1 MNDYGS
7 LLWNIVAAGSRIEHR
22 LEAALEDTGL
32 SLAKLKA
39 LKQLVLAGEPLA
51 LGQLAERIAC
61 VKSNVTQLVD
71 RLENENLVRRIPDP
85 NDRRSVLATVTE
97 EGRRRYEIGAAALS
111 RAEVALADEF
121 PAEHRA
127 LIAQLVGEFAAGTP
141 AA

>member
-39 LKQLVLAGEPLA
+39 LSHLVAVDEPLA

-71 RLENENLVRRIPDP
+71 RLENDGLVRRIPDP
-85 NDRRSVLATVTE
+85 NDRRSVLAAVTE
-97 EGRRRYEIGAAALS
+97 EGRRRYEVGAAALA
-111 RAEVALADEF
+111 RAELELAEEF
-121 PAEHRA
+121 PVEHRK
-127 LIAQLVGEFAAGTP
+127 LVARLAGEFAAGTP
-141 AA
+141 AT